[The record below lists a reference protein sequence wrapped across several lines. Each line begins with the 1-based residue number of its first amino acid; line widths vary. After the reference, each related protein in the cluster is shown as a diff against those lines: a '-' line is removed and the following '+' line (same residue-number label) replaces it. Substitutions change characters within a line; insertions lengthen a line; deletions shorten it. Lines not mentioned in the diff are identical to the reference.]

1 MKKFVLVPVE
11 PTHNMILAGSLD
23 SRMTPAMADSSYRAM
38 LAASPQPDVRPVAE
52 IVEQDIKYCGYAR
65 AIKHL
70 TPVETKDDLLP
81 VGTKLYLHPP
91 AAAVQDLVASLMI
104 IAGKQR
110 CVDSLMSNVD
120 IALEALKRWEGK

>member
-1 MKKFVLVPVE
+1 MVLGGE
-11 PTHNMILAGSLD
+11 MNRDYM
-23 SRMTPAMADSSYRAM
+23 
-38 LAASPQPDVRPVAE
+38 QPVAE

-91 AAAVQDLVASLMI
+91 AAAVQDLVAALMI

-120 IALEALKRWEGK
+120 IAVEALERWEGK

>member
-11 PTHNMILAGSLD
+11 PTHNMILAGSLN
-23 SRMTPAMADSSYRAM
+23 SQMTPAMADSSYRAM
-38 LAASPQPDVRPVAE
+38 LAAAPAPDVQPVAE

>member
-23 SRMTPAMADSSYRAM
+23 SQMTPAMADSSYRAM
-38 LAASPQPDVRPVAE
+38 LAAAPAPDVQPVAE